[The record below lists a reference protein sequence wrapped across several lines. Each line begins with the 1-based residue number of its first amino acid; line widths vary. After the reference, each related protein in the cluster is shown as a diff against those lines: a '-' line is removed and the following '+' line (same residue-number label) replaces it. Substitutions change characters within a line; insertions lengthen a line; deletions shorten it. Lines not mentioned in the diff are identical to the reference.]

1 MAVQSSVAAR
11 DAALDARWVAIGA
24 SPIMEIRTGS
34 QPANCAAASTGTLL
48 VQATLPASPM
58 AAASGGT
65 KAKSGTWQD
74 LLANG
79 SGNAG
84 YYRIFDS
91 TGTTCHKQGSCSATG
106 GGGDLELSA
115 AGVPTVAVIAG
126 SPVTVTSFTETEGN
140 A

>member
-1 MAVQSSVAAR
+1 MAVQHSVAAR
-11 DAALDARWVAIGA
+11 NAALDARWTVIGA
-24 SPIMEIRTGS
+24 SPILEIRTGA

-65 KAKSGTWQD
+65 KAKAGTWQD
-74 LLANG
+74 LLANA
-79 SGNAG
+79 SGDAG
-84 YYRIFDS
+84 HYRIFDS

-106 GGGDLELSA
+106 GGGNMQLSA
-115 AGVPTVAVIAG
+115 GGTPTVGIIAA
-126 SPVTVTSFTETEGN
+126 SPVTVTSFVETEGN